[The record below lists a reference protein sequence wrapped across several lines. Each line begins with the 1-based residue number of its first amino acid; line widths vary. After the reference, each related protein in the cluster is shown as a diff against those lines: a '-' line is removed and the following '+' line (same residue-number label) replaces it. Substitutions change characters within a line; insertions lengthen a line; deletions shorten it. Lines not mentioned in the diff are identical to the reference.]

1 VDSGDVN
8 GNVVIAVVERL
19 MELPVVIVDGM
30 GWGVCRLEGEG
41 EGNGGLTGGVRQR
54 SGRVTC
60 RYAGGA
66 WTEEGPSLSSGQGS
80 KKARKN
86 HGLGW

>member
-1 VDSGDVN
+1 MDSGDIY

-41 EGNGGLTGGVRQR
+41 EGEGEGNGGLTGGVRQR
-54 SGRVTC
+54 SGPGHVQVRWRCMDRGRT
-60 RYAGGA
+60 
-66 WTEEGPSLSSGQGS
+66 
-80 KKARKN
+80 
-86 HGLGW
+86 